1 MSAIPNAGGWPRVQ
15 SKVRFEVDGRIV
27 EVTVDWP
34 AIRRQAVRT
43 LGNKTRTSRAGPVWI
58 REVRP

>member
-1 MSAIPNAGGWPRVQ
+1 MDSPNAGVWPSTKGRI
-15 SKVRFEVDGRIV
+15 RFAVDGRIV
-27 EVTVDWP
+27 EVTIDWP

-58 REVRP
+58 REVRT